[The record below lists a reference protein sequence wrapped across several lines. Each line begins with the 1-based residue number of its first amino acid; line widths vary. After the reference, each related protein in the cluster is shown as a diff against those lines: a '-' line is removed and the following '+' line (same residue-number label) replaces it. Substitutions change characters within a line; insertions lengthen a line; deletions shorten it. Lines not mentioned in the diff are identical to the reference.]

1 VPVGTQNG
9 LKRIVNSSEKG
20 LDLFSI
26 FTKSFFSFII
36 KCNCCGKILFLLS
49 KHEWVAMINSA
60 LMTENV
66 KLALFIKGIV
76 PRDSYGVFFPS
87 VQELWIQ
94 LGCRKL

>member
-9 LKRIVNSSEKG
+9 LKRIVNISEKG
-20 LDLFSI
+20 LNFSI
-26 FTKSFFSFII
+26 FTKGFFSFII
-36 KCNCCGKILFLLS
+36 KCNCCGKIPFLLS
-49 KHEWVAMINSA
+49 KHEWVAVINRA

-87 VQELWIQ
+87 VQELWI
-94 LGCRKL
+94 LLECKRL

>member
-1 VPVGTQNG
+1 MPVGTQNG

-20 LDLFSI
+20 LDFFYI
-26 FTKSFFSFII
+26 FTKGFFSSII
-36 KCNCCGKILFLLS
+36 KCNCCGKIPFLLS
-49 KHEWVAMINSA
+49 KHEWVAVINSA

-87 VQELWIQ
+87 VQELWI
-94 LGCRKL
+94 LLECKRL

>member
-1 VPVGTQNG
+1 MPVGTQNG

-20 LDLFSI
+20 LN
-26 FTKSFFSFII
+26 FFNFII
-36 KCNCCGKILFLLS
+36 KCKLLWQNTIFLLS
-49 KHEWVAMINSA
+49 KHEWVAVINSA